1 MDNTNDRLNKRNPK
15 KAKIE
20 RAIILFLQIILG
32 IFITVSIYNDFSD
45 DENSICIG
53 MNNFVLSQ
61 KGTVVVSKKWRSTLE
76 RVYIVEGS
84 DLIGKK
90 SQLKFYTPDIFES
103 VKVGDTLVKCQ
114 KDSVYQLHKKG
125 LIIKYIDVC
134 KTFKIDS
141 VSTSF

>member
-1 MDNTNDRLNKRNPK
+1 MDNTNDRLNKKKPK

-32 IFITVSIYNDFSD
+32 IFIIVSIYNDFSD
-45 DENSICIG
+45 DEKNMCIG

-76 RVYIVEGS
+76 RIYIVEDGN
-84 DLIGKK
+84 LTGKK
-90 SQLKFYTPDIFES
+90 NQLRFYTPDIFES
-103 VKVGDTLVKCQ
+103 VKIGDTLVKYQ
-114 KDSVYQLHKKG
+114 NDSVYHLHKKG
-125 LIIKYIDVC
+125 IIIKYIDVC
-134 KTFKIDS
+134 RTFKIDS